1 MVSERLKNEITAFKR
16 QKNEALTM
24 ISAYRQSHGDIYFS
38 FKKNATYDWAIQ
50 NAYDIIARAY
60 GRNADT
66 PLNIL
71 EGLLAKYDTYAHRG
85 SLSADQ
91 FKVAAAAIE
100 DLIDLLLTS

>member
-1 MVSERLKNEITAFKR
+1 MVSERTKQEMSAFR
-16 QKNEALTM
+16 SQKSRALTM
-24 ISAYRQSHGDIYFS
+24 IETYRQVHGEIYLS

-50 NAYDIIARAY
+50 NAYDTIARAY

-71 EGLLAKYDTYAHRG
+71 EGLLTKYDAWAHTE